1 MRAAPGPA
9 IPAARP
15 IAHGWRRVDMA
26 QLPSSSGAPRI
37 AGFSELSGAKR
48 CFYRNDGSQGKRLA
62 QHGDEEAS
70 MNK

>member
-15 IAHGWRRVDMA
+15 IAHSWRRVDMA

-37 AGFSELSGAKR
+37 AATSELSGAKR
-48 CFYRNDGSQGKRLA
+48 CFYRNDGFQGKWLA
-62 QHGDEEAS
+62 QYRDEEAS
-70 MNK
+70 VNK